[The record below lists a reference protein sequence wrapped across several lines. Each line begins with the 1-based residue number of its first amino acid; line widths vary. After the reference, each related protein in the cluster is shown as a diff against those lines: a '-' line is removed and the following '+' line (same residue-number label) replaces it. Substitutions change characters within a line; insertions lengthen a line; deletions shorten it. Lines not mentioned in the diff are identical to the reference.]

1 MFQWESLS
9 ETLPDLPKEKVWGKL
24 LQRITHFVCYRRVIL
39 IETTR
44 RSSASFYREL
54 RGFLQVRPCL
64 ISQKRRS
71 GVSFYRRIP
80 NFYIST
86 SESGHNT
93 SRLGLAKSPKGRRSQ
108 VHPYRKWFVC
118 GE

>member
-1 MFQWESLS
+1 MLQKSDLGGNSKAKLCIFLQRTEGIPSS
-9 ETLPDLPKEKVWGKL
+9 EALPDLPKEKVWGKL
-24 LQRITHFVCYRRVIL
+24 H
-39 IETTR
+39 
-44 RSSASFYREL
+44 
-54 RGFLQVRPCL
+54 
-64 ISQKRRS
+64 
-71 GVSFYRRIP
+71 RRIP

-118 GE
+118 GDSTGSRLLSVSSPQGEAIAF